1 MYGAGKHRRHRS
13 IVYVFRVFSL
23 VFSASRPIITD
34 VDLKGHTVLTIKRGV
49 SESCDRMCDDLMK
62 AGIAIEE
69 VEIYS
74 TSVLIECMEND
85 KPVII
90 PDCWSNIHP
99 HSKTVSFIR
108 EYKCPYGFFLSKTA
122 SNAAKMFIRYIEQ
135 WHLQGSPP
143 PLMAVWEP

>member
-1 MYGAGKHRRHRS
+1 
-13 IVYVFRVFSL
+13 
-23 VFSASRPIITD
+23 
-34 VDLKGHTVLTIKRGV
+34 
-49 SESCDRMCDDLMK
+49 MCDDLMK

-85 KPVII
+85 RLVII
-90 PDCWSNIHP
+90 PDCWSSIHP

-122 SNAAKMFIRYIEQ
+122 SNAAKMFIRYKDVYPIYRTIAFTR
-135 WHLQGSPP
+135 LPAAVDGSVGA
-143 PLMAVWEP
+143 LMCFNPN

>member
-1 MYGAGKHRRHRS
+1 MPAFLIGYGFPDSEAPAVSRGYDRCTVQASIAGIGQLS
-13 IVYVFRVFSL
+13 MFFACFRL
-23 VFSASRPIITD
+23 LFSASRPIITD

-90 PDCWSNIHP
+90 PDC
-99 HSKTVSFIR
+99 
-108 EYKCPYGFFLSKTA
+108 
-122 SNAAKMFIRYIEQ
+122 
-135 WHLQGSPP
+135 
-143 PLMAVWEP
+143 